1 MAGATLVNR
10 LKLDVGKYQEAV
22 QERIALLE
30 QDHFNTRLWR
40 KDPSLWKTNPAQQ
53 QLIKN
58 RLGWLTVAGE
68 MRDKLKSISDF
79 ASVLKA
85 SGFVHVVHMGMGG
98 SAMTPLVFQRT
109 FPSCENGLNLT
120 VLDTTDPAT
129 ILAIE
134 RNIPLA
140 DTLFIEA
147 SKSGTTAESRAFG
160 EYFYAKMKA
169 IKGERAGENLAVI
182 TDPETALIKLGQGR
196 SYRGLFANFPDVGGR
211 FSALTYFGLLPAS
224 LMGLDVAELL
234 TRVERTVHDS
244 ASCTRAGES
253 SSIVLGVL
261 MAEMARDGRDKVTFV
276 MPESLSALGLWM
288 EQLLAESLGKE
299 GRGLVPVTGESIGD
313 PSVYGEDRLFVYI
326 DLKSQADKTLEKGV
340 ERLREDGHPVVTITL
355 EDGLDIGA
363 EFFRWELA
371 TATVGAIMGI
381 NVFDEPNV
389 QESKDNTNRLLKE
402 VQERGRLFEEEPS
415 LIQDNLALYTQEP
428 GSTMAKTM
436 ARFLSQARRGDYIAI
451 QAYLTENPATEKA
464 LQAIRMYLRD
474 QLHLATTVGYGPRF
488 LHSTGQLHKGGPNTG
503 LFIQLTADD
512 LEDAPV
518 PGKPYT
524 FGILKRAQALGDL
537 EALRKHGRRVV
548 RIHLGADVSQG
559 LAVFEKIVKATLTH

>member
-1 MAGATLVNR
+1 MVGGILINH
-10 LKLDVGKYQEAV
+10 LKLDVGKYQAAV
-22 QERIALLE
+22 EERITLLE

-40 KDPSLWKTNPAQQ
+40 KDPSLWKTDPTLQ
-53 QLIKN
+53 QLIAN
-58 RLGWLTVAGE
+58 RLGWLTVARE
-68 MRDKLKSISDF
+68 MEGRLKNISDF
-79 ASVLKA
+79 ASDLRA

-98 SAMTPLVFQRT
+98 SAMTPLVFQRS
-109 FPSCENGLNLT
+109 FPARKNCLNLT

-160 EYFYAKMKA
+160 EYFYAKVKA
-169 IKGERAGENLAVI
+169 IKRERAGENMAVI
-182 TDPETALIKLGQGR
+182 TDPETALIKLGRERG
-196 SYRGLFANFPDVGGR
+196 YRGLFSNFPDVGGR
-211 FSALTYFGLLPAS
+211 FSALTYFGLVPAV

-234 TRVERTVHDS
+234 TRVKRMIHGE

-253 SSIVLGVL
+253 SGIVLGAL

-276 MPESLSALGLWM
+276 MPEPLSALGLWM

-299 GRGLVPVTGESIGD
+299 GAGLVPVTGEPIGD
-313 PSVYGEDRLFVYI
+313 PSVYGEDRLFVYMC
-326 DLKSQADKTLEKGV
+326 LKSQIDKTLEKGV
-340 ERLREDGHPVVTITL
+340 EHLREYGHPVVTITL
-355 EDGLDIGA
+355 EDDLDLGA
-363 EFFRWELA
+363 EFLRWELA
-371 TATVGAIMGI
+371 TATAGAIMGI
-381 NVFDEPNV
+381 NAFDEPNV

-402 VQERGRLFEEEPS
+402 VQESGRLFEKGPS
-415 LIQDNLALYTQEP
+415 LVQDNLALYTQERS
-428 GSTMAKTM
+428 STLAEAM
-436 ARFLSQARRGDYIAI
+436 ARFLSQARPGDYLAI

-512 LEDAPV
+512 PDDAPV
-518 PGKPYT
+518 PGQPYT

-548 RIHLGADVSQG
+548 RIHLGNQVSQG
-559 LAVFEKIVKATLTH
+559 LAALGQVVKAALSH